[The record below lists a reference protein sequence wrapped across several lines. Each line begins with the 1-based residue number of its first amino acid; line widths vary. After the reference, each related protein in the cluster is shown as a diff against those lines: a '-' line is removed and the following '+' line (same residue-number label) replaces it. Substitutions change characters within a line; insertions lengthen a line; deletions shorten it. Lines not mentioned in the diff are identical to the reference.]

1 MANSMYFFIFAR
13 VEIIRAVR
21 ERQKDGSQP
30 IKRRRIPS
38 TAKSSYMP
46 ERFNGVSK
54 IQARQKERIPNAK
67 RMSGIKQ
74 RIFSVFIHSTSAY

>member
-13 VEIIRAVR
+13 VEIIRAAR
-21 ERQKDGSQP
+21 EMQKDGSQP

-46 ERFNGVSK
+46 ERYNGVSK
-54 IQARQKERIPNAK
+54 IQARQKERIPNAYLLKQITTHIFLITTK
-67 RMSGIKQ
+67 RKI
-74 RIFSVFIHSTSAY
+74 